1 MCDECEPLPSLAY
14 QVISPEV
21 ARAKG
26 VCQCCLMDMEFNL
39 PVGVRDALLKG
50 SAEEQA
56 LLPQSGVNQTYFYD
70 QVRRPSRRR
79 WRALAPAPSRAETR
93 CESRSSAP
101 WLMER

>member
-1 MCDECEPLPSLAY
+1 MLLP

-50 SAEEQA
+50 SSEEQA

-70 QVRRPSRRR
+70 QISKMGREEVEAGYGKMTTDKLLKMGSP
-79 WRALAPAPSRAETR
+79 
-93 CESRSSAP
+93 
-101 WLMER
+101 

>member
-1 MCDECEPLPSLAY
+1 MPCAAS

-70 QVRRPSRRR
+70 QVRRIPRRVCYTHTHTHTHTH
-79 WRALAPAPSRAETR
+79 TR
-93 CESRSSAP
+93 THSLTHQQSSRSGD
-101 WLMER
+101 LT